1 MPWFSSWAGVVSLIL
16 SVLALAGVLVGYGR
30 WLEKLNGMGK
40 RVGVLEGESATA
52 KAERAAFQTQI
63 TRTLDNQ
70 TRLIEQMGE
79 HKRTTEACREDTEQ
93 LGIKLGSEL
102 HELNHTI
109 SAMDKSL
116 SVRLAQV
123 ETILKERNIGQ

>member
-16 SVLALAGVLVGYGR
+16 SVIALAGVLVGYGR
-30 WLEKLNGMGK
+30 WLEKLNGVGR
-40 RVGVLEGESATA
+40 RVATLETESAA
-52 KAERAAFQTQI
+52 ARAERAAFQSQI
-63 TRTLDNQ
+63 TRMLDNQ
-70 TRLIEQMGE
+70 TALIERLGE
-79 HKRTTEACREDTEQ
+79 QKRSTEACREDTEQ

-102 HELNHTI
+102 HELNHTV
-109 SAMDKSL
+109 SEMDKHL